1 MKIYPHVELSSYS
14 TFMLSAQARFF
25 VSIKHEDDISS
36 LVTTKQWQ
44 DYPHY
49 FLGGGSNTAFIDNY
63 QGIIVKNEI
72 EGLSIESED
81 EEYMVIKVGAGED
94 WNNLVMWSLDQSLW
108 GFENLVLIP
117 GSVGAAPV
125 QNIGAYGVEIADTI
139 ISVDTYDTH
148 KKEKV
153 RFTNSECNFKY
164 RTSIFK
170 EHPGRYFITHVRFR
184 LMKKAQPVLEYGA
197 VRESIAKR
205 YGDDQ
210 LTPAMIAEVI
220 VGIRDEKLPRVS
232 ELGTAGS
239 FFKNPVITKE
249 EATMLQKKYPG
260 IPCFN
265 YMDNIKVSAAW
276 LIDYCGLKGVRKGA
290 IGTYEKHALVLVNY
304 GGAQGSELWDFATMI
319 IDNVYQEF
327 SIILE
332 PEVNIIGNK

>member
-1 MKIYPHVELSSYS
+1 MKMYPYVELSSYS

-25 VSIKHEDDISS
+25 VSIKHKEDISS
-36 LVTTKQWQ
+36 LVTTKEWQ

-49 FLGGGSNTAFIDNY
+49 FLGGGSNTAFIANY

-81 EEYMVIKVGAGED
+81 ESSVIIKVGAGED

-139 ISVDTYDTH
+139 ISVDAYDTH
-148 KKEKV
+148 KKETIS
-153 RFTNSECNFKY
+153 FTASQCNFRY

-170 EHPGRYFITHVRFR
+170 ENPGRYFITHVTFR
-184 LMKKAQPVLEYGA
+184 LMKQAQPVLEYGA
-197 VRESIAKR
+197 VQERVAAT
-205 YGDDQ
+205 YGSTE
-210 LTPAMIAEVI
+210 LTPAMIAGV
-220 VGIRDEKLPRVS
+220 VVSIRDEKLPRVS

-239 FFKNPVITKE
+239 FFKNPVVTKE
-249 EATMLQKKYPG
+249 QATLLQKEYSG
-260 IPCFN
+260 IPCFD
-265 YMDNIKVSAAW
+265 YMDKVKISAAW
-276 LIDYCGLKGVRKGA
+276 LIDYCGLKGMRKGG
-290 IGTYEKHALVLVNY
+290 IGIYEKHALVLVNH

-319 IDNVYQEF
+319 IDRVYQEF
-327 SIILE
+327 SITLE
-332 PEVNIIGNK
+332 PEVNIIGKN